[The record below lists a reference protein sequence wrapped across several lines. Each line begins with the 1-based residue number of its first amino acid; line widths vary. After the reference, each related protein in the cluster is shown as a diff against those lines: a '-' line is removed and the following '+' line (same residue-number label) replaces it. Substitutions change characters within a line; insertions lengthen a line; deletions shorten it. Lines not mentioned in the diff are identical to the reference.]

1 MTAARVLFVLLL
13 LATVPNLFAITD
25 EEIYRNFQFSFV
37 NPGAR
42 STAMGGAFI
51 GLADDATAAEA
62 NPAGLTILTKP
73 EVSFEYRNVRF
84 NNDALNSFNPFVRGQ
99 LEIVSSNELKTISQP
114 SFLSVVFPAGG
125 ATVAFSR
132 QEVLNMEGDINENL
146 LFATPQFP
154 GTSFNILALASS
166 NQKIVNWNI
175 SSASKVTDHFSVGA
189 SLRYSRINWKTDVNN
204 IGLINGVPVP
214 NISFQTAM
222 DDNDSAFAYNVG
234 ALWSGSRFS
243 AGAVYKRNPKFE
255 LAAVE
260 TGPLAAKPGP
270 FTNVLKV
277 PDTFGFG
284 LAVKPNDNITISSD
298 LVWIK
303 YSDLTD
309 GFQAGYNAFTDLLT
323 NADITYNVDDELEFH
338 IGGEG
343 VIFIKGQAVALR
355 QGYYFRPSNS
365 LTVESVSSRV
375 DAETRT
381 FLDTIFAPRDDE
393 HHFTLGA
400 GIVFGPHLQL
410 DWAADIAN
418 TSDTFVA
425 STVVRF

>member
-1 MTAARVLFVLLL
+1 MTAVRLVFVLLL
-13 LATVPNLFAITD
+13 LAAVPNVFAITD

-51 GLADDATAAEA
+51 GLADDATASEA

-84 NNDALNSFNPFVRGQ
+84 NNDALNSFTPFTRGE
-99 LEIVSSNELKTISQP
+99 LELESFNDLKTISQP

-132 QEVLNMEGDINENL
+132 QEVLNIEGEINETLSFNS
-146 LFATPQFP
+146 PQFP
-154 GTSFNILALASS
+154 PGTTLSVLSLAGSD
-166 NQKIVNWNI
+166 QKIVNWNI
-175 SSASKVTDHFSVGA
+175 SSASKVTEHFSVGA
-189 SLRYSRINWKTDVNN
+189 SLRYSRIDWQANVNN
-204 IGLINGVPVP
+204 IGQINGVTVP
-214 NISFQTAM
+214 NIGFQTTM

-255 LAAVE
+255 LTAVE
-260 TGPLAAKPGP
+260 TGFGTKLGP

-277 PDTFGFG
+277 PDSFGFG
-284 LAVKPNDNITISSD
+284 VAAKPNDNLTISSD

-309 GFQAGYNAFTDLLT
+309 GFQAGYNFLTDLLT
-323 NADITYNVDDELEFH
+323 NANIVYEVDDALEFH
-338 IGGEG
+338 LGGEG
-343 VIFIKGQAVALR
+343 VIFIKGHAVALR
-355 QGYYFRPSNS
+355 QGYYFKPSNS
-365 LTVESVSSRV
+365 LTVKSLTGFDQATRDLV
-375 DAETRT
+375 DR
-381 FLDTIFAPRDDE
+381 IFAPRDDE
-393 HHFTLGA
+393 HHFTVGA
-400 GIVFGPHLQL
+400 GIVFGPHFQV
-410 DWAADIAN
+410 DWAADIA
-418 TSDTFVA
+418 DTTDQYVV